1 MSSKMYS
8 MVPKGSPMGVREVDL
23 DGVLQEDG
31 YDINKF
37 TTKKL

>member
-1 MSSKMYS
+1 MILAHKN
-8 MVPKGSPMGVREVDL
+8 VNFALDL
-23 DGVLQEDG
+23 EGVLQEDG